1 MQITN
6 VLSLH
11 AHVNGKRSRFWK
23 GYAHV
28 NGKRSRF
35 WKGTLT
41 LLERYA
47 HAFGKV
53 RSRFWKGTL
62 TLLERYAHVN
72 GKTVC

>member
-1 MQITN
+1 MQIIN

-35 WKGTLT
+35 WKITLT
-41 LLERYA
+41 
-47 HAFGKV
+47 
-53 RSRFWKGTL
+53 
-62 TLLERYAHVN
+62 
-72 GKTVC
+72 